1 MSLVLYQAPDDGT
14 NGIVT
19 PESDAK
25 AFSLATGEIC
35 GIVTG
40 ADVPW
45 TGGNNLQIRRGWGI
59 IHGRCFGIEQET
71 VLVKTSANG
80 VVSGRLIIRID
91 LSNDPPIAFATQ
103 AAEFLPELT
112 QEDLSAGGSVYELPL
127 ATYRIS
133 ETTISDLVVLPRVER
148 RLNQQQTELARRRYV
163 IVVLRPEWW
172 SGAAPYT
179 YTIQVPGMT
188 EDWIPGIPWHNW
200 WDGLTNEDLT
210 KRLEEMSKIKLIR
223 SANGSL
229 TFTAPDEKPDCALD
243 LCVPGEVYS
252 GTTKSDYS

>member
-1 MSLVLYQAPDDGT
+1 MAIGNQIQKIDISAATYEKKTTVVGQEEIPALSVSEMQESVEYMPRNLIAPKVNELVQAVNDSYSKQETDSAIAQKVLDIGS
-14 NGIVT
+14 G
-19 PESDAK
+19 DMAK
-25 AFSLATGEIC
+25 AKYDPNNENLTFTDLRTARTAIGE
-35 GIVTG
+35 V
-40 ADVPW
+40 
-45 TGGNNLQIRRGWGI
+45 QR
-59 IHGRCFGIEQET
+59 
-71 VLVKTSANG
+71 
-80 VVSGRLIIRID
+80 
-91 LSNDPPIAFATQ
+91 
-103 AAEFLPELT
+103 
-112 QEDLSAGGSVYELPL
+112 
-127 ATYRIS
+127 
-133 ETTISDLVVLPRVER
+133 
-148 RLNQQQTELARRRYV
+148 ELANRRYV
-163 IVVLRPEWW
+163 IVVLRPERW

-188 EDWIPGIPWHNW
+188 EDWVPGIPWHNW